1 MLSRVADNL
10 YWMSRYIERAEG
22 MARMI
27 QVHQSLALEYAQD
40 DLQIK
45 EFWKPVLMSI
55 CAECVT
61 PETGE
66 YRKIGK
72 SLIFSDSYSNSI
84 FSCISHA
91 RENARMVRDLSLIH
105 I

>member
-27 QVHQSLALEYAQD
+27 QVHQSQALEYVQNEQQ
-40 DLQIK
+40 LK
-45 EFWKPVLMSI
+45 EFWSPVLQSI
-55 CAECVT
+55 CAESVQ
-61 PETGE
+61 GDNHDI
-66 YRKIGK
+66 RKLGH
-72 SLIFSDSYSNSI
+72 SLIFSETYANSI
-84 FSCISHA
+84 FSCI
-91 RENARMVRDLSLIH
+91 LSLIH